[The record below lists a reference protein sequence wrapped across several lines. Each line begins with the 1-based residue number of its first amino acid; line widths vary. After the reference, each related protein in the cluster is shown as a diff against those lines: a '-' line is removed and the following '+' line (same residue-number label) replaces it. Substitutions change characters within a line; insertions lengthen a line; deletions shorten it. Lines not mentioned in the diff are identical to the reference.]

1 MDYTGKTRDDLI
13 RELISLRKDYEE
25 LRKEQFLFSSL
36 MDNIKDAV
44 YFKDHESRFLRINRM
59 HIDKFGI
66 QDPSEAI
73 GKTDFDFFTE
83 EHAKN
88 SFRDEKIIMATGE
101 SIVKEEIE
109 TQPGKPERWVSSVK
123 MPLYDREGKTI
134 GTFGI
139 SRDITEKKNYEERIN
154 ILANALKSI
163 NECVSITDM
172 KDNVLFLNEAFLK
185 VYGFTEEDM
194 KPESIVKIRSSNNPE
209 DLVKN
214 ILPDTLKGGW
224 HGELLNCRKDGSE
237 FPVELSTSIV
247 KDDNGSPVALIGVA
261 NDITERRRID
271 LEKEVINNIIR
282 GVTTTSDLEE
292 FMKLVHVSLSK
303 IVTAENIVIA
313 LYDFEKAQF
322 TFPYFIDKYDDIPLP
337 SLMYKSCTSY
347 VFRNGKSLV
356 FTQEVFDKLI
366 KENEVEIVG
375 SPSPS
380 WVGIPLKT
388 PSRIIGV
395 LVLQDYARENVYTEK
410 DVEFLESVGGQIAVA
425 IERRQSEEAIKVKNE
440 MLQVSNAEKD
450 KFFSIIAHDLR
461 GPLGSFVQATKM
473 MTDRSSMMSMDE
485 ITELTETM
493 SKEAASIYSLLENLL
508 EWSRFTRGMIGFNP
522 VKINLREKITST
534 AELFTETA
542 IRKGI
547 QVNIN
552 INSDYLIEADENM
565 LETILRNLLS
575 NALKFTPSGGIVKLS
590 AAESGNGMIEISVCD
605 NGIGMNEKLKQKL
618 FNLTEKTNRPG
629 TEGETSS
636 GLGLHLCKEFV
647 EKHGCLIKVESEK
660 GKGSCFSFTMIKAV
674 K

>member
-13 RELISLRKDYEE
+13 LELISLRKEYDE
-25 LRKEQFLFSSL
+25 LRKEEFLFSSL

-44 YFKDHESRFLRINRM
+44 YFKDQKSRFLRINRM

-66 QDPSEAI
+66 KDPWEAI

-83 EHAKN
+83 EHAR
-88 SFRDEKIIMATGE
+88 SSYIDEQRIIATGE
-101 SIVKEEIE
+101 NILKEEKEIQ
-109 TQPGKPERWVSSVK
+109 TGKADRWVSTVK
-123 MPLYDREGKTI
+123 MPLFDSEGKII

-139 SRDITEKKNYEERIN
+139 SRDITDRKNYEERIN

-172 KDNVLFLNEAFLK
+172 KDKVLFLNDAFLK

-194 KPESIVKIRSSNNPE
+194 KLESIVKIRSSNNPE
-209 DLVKN
+209 ELVEN
-214 ILPDTLKGGW
+214 ILPDTLRGGW

-261 NDITERRRID
+261 NDITERKRID

-303 IVTAENIVIA
+303 IVMAENIVIA
-313 LYDFEKAQF
+313 LWDFEKTQF
-322 TFPYFIDKYDDIPLP
+322 IFPYFIDKYDDIPLP
-337 SLMYKSCTSY
+337 STMEKSCTSY
-347 VFRNGKSLV
+347 IFRTGKPLV
-356 FTQEVFDKLI
+356 FTQEVFERLI
-366 KENEVEIVG
+366 NENIVEEVG
-375 SPSPS
+375 RPSPS

-388 PSRIIGV
+388 PSKIIGV
-395 LVLQDYARENVYTEK
+395 LVLQDYEHENVYTEK

-440 MLQVSNAEKD
+440 MLQVTNAEKD

-473 MTDRSSMMSMDE
+473 ITDRSAMMSMDE

-508 EWSRFTRGMIGFNP
+508 EWSRFTRGMIGFNA
-522 VKINLREKITST
+522 VKLNVREKITTT

-547 QVNIN
+547 QVIIN
-552 INSDYLIEADENM
+552 INSDYIIESDENM

-590 AAESGNGMIEISVCD
+590 AAESGNGRIEISVCD
-605 NGIGMNEKLKQKL
+605 NGIGMNEILKQKL
-618 FNLTEKTNRPG
+618 FNLTEKTSRPG

-647 EKHGCLIKVESEK
+647 EKHGGEINVVSEA
-660 GKGSCFSFTMIKAV
+660 GKGSCFSFTMIKAI